1 MYVHNTTALLAYG
14 HSRAV
19 SMFPNAILC
28 TADPAVSLGVVST
41 AMMYVHFMWALLR
54 MASRYLNARAARVAS
69 TASAASAAGRGGSPA
84 RRDQDG
90 AVVHYGNRSVASAKL
105 PAMTFTQDGV
115 LLPFQLVYVK

>member
-41 AMMYVHFMWALLR
+41 AMMYIHFMWALLR
-54 MASRYLNARAARVAS
+54 MSSRYLNARVARVAS
-69 TASAASAAGRGGSPA
+69 TASAASAAGRGGA

-90 AVVHYGNRSVASAKL
+90 AVVHCGNRSVASAKL

>member
-14 HSRAV
+14 QSRAV

-69 TASAASAAGRGGSPA
+69 AAGRGGSPA

-90 AVVHYGNRSVASAKL
+90 GVVHCGNRSVASAKL